1 MEGERGRGREGVTF
15 PCVYV
20 FSVIGKYR
28 AVFYFPP
35 DEVLTG
41 ARGVVNHFHGAFCK
55 IICAVSFQQ
64 KSSKSIASVSGNLY
78 CGIFVV
84 FMDLR

>member
-15 PCVYV
+15 PCVYI

-41 ARGVVNHFHGAFCK
+41 ARGVVNHFHGVLSVFN
-55 IICAVSFQQ
+55 
-64 KSSKSIASVSGNLY
+64 KSHPNLLLQFLEIY
-78 CGIFVV
+78 IVV
-84 FMDLR
+84 FL